1 MHTHTHTQID
11 KEKRKKEVSEHSD
24 WEIRSSQKPHL
35 HAAKQ
40 QQSI

>member
-1 MHTHTHTQID
+1 MRTQTD

-24 WEIRSSQKPHL
+24 WKIRSSQKPHL

-40 QQSI
+40 PKNV